1 MKAVFVLVLV
11 FVGCHGFGIEPESTH
26 QNENRGFLGGIF
38 ETGIFETVGEA
49 VGGISEAVGQTLGI
63 VSCKS
68 GSVGQTC
75 SIGCKCSGDNTC
87 EAGSQKCR
95 APGTA
100 GDSCHLT
107 RPCGSGLTCEAGSQ
121 KCRKAG
127 EWRDSCHLTRP
138 CGPGLSC
145 QPGVHKCYNSP
156 RKFGEPCVAGYG
168 CGYGLKC
175 HHTVHKCTVEGIAA
189 CDKAMGALGVSIGAP
204 LAVGATCFF
213 SAGTL
218 CAGAAKIGAKV
229 VSKSAKIMVKS
240 FVECKEEADKI
251 HPGIDIPYSTPDCSW
266 STPTHLWDYLEC
278 MDGTTCSG
286 AVSWSCCNSRGGR
299 AKCPL
304 SNPHMCAKD
313 NDCADGTD
321 FCCENDN
328 ECSTKDHGGN
338 RPCPGGSDSA
348 TFHIKKYGHECNS
361 KDQSLGKFDTVEE
374 CSEACT
380 STAGCRFF
388 VFGTK
393 GKEGKCYWEKTETGE
408 CLEGW
413 QSDAYDFFENSKHP

>member
-251 HPGIDIPYSTPDCSW
+251 HPGIDIPYSTPASCFISSQSDCEAAAS
-266 STPTHLWDYLEC
+266 
-278 MDGTTCSG
+278 
-286 AVSWSCCNSRGGR
+286 SRGLELGGGGYEF
-299 AKCPL
+299 
-304 SNPHMCAKD
+304 
-313 NDCADGTD
+313 ADD
-321 FCCENDN
+321 H
-328 ECSTKDHGGN
+328 STKGCYFYASGTYEN
-338 RPCPGGSDSA
+338 MAFFGTGGSTSQMQSSVSSPK
-348 TFHIKKYGHECNS
+348 TRMECEAPCGAS
-361 KDQSLGKFDTVEE
+361 ISSQSDCEAAASSRGLELGGGGYEFADDH
-374 CSEACT
+374 
-380 STAGCRFF
+380 STKGCYFYASGTYENMAF
-388 VFGTK
+388 FGT
-393 GKEGKCYWEKTETGE
+393 GGSTSQMQSSVSSPKTRME
-408 CLEGW
+408 CE
-413 QSDAYDFFENSKHP
+413 DP